1 MAFDTSAIEAQIRL
15 IDWRNTQLAL
25 ITDQLEG
32 AFPELQ
38 KAIDDYVSRHFP
50 CGKVAGTHASPRK
63 AVVDL
68 VEPWAKT
75 QSTEAAERAKAQLDE
90 ILADVPS
97 NPETAKLAASLLP
110 ALAGLGMIASSVAA
124 LPALVTFATV
134 SSTSFFLVTTSAV
147 SVPLLLMGGSALAVL
162 SLTGSKAVSATA
174 QKSRAHLGQR
184 LKSLAL
190 SVVFG
195 IGLEPGARCL
205 LNDIQASVLNAGET
219 AVQGAT

>member
-1 MAFDTSAIEAQIRL
+1 
-15 IDWRNTQLAL
+15 
-25 ITDQLEG
+25 
-32 AFPELQ
+32 
-38 KAIDDYVSRHFP
+38 
-50 CGKVAGTHASPRK
+50 
-63 AVVDL
+63 
-68 VEPWAKT
+68 
-75 QSTEAAERAKAQLDE
+75 
-90 ILADVPS
+90 
-97 NPETAKLAASLLP
+97 
-110 ALAGLGMIASSVAA
+110 MIASSVAA

-205 LNDIQASVLNAGET
+205 LNDIQASVLKAGET